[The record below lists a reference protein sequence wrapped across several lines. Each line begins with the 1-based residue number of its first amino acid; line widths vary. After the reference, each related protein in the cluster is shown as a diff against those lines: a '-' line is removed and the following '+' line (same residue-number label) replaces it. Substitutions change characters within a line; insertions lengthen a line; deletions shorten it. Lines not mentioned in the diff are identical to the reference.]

1 MTETQLQSI
10 ITQVEE
16 VIKYAENNQLTN
28 TQEFINFDINYN
40 HELEYSYNIL
50 LFLFK

>member
-28 TQEFINFDINYN
+28 TQEFINFLDKLN
-40 HELEYSYNIL
+40 ELSVSH
-50 LFLFK
+50 

>member
-28 TQEFINFDINYN
+28 TQEFINFLDRINGLSVKY
-40 HELEYSYNIL
+40 
-50 LFLFK
+50 

>member
-1 MTETQLQSI
+1 MTEIQLQAI

-28 TQEFINFDINYN
+28 TQEFINFLDKLN
-40 HELEYSYNIL
+40 ELSVSH
-50 LFLFK
+50 

>member
-16 VIKYAENNQLTN
+16 VITYAENNQLTN
-28 TQEFINFDINYN
+28 TQEFINFLDKLN
-40 HELEYSYNIL
+40 ELSVSH
-50 LFLFK
+50 

>member
-1 MTETQLQSI
+1 MTEAQLQAI

-28 TQEFINFDINYN
+28 TQEFINFLDKLN
-40 HELEYSYNIL
+40 ELSVSH
-50 LFLFK
+50 